1 MGDDVSGAGTLKEG
15 RITILNLDGFHARP
29 CTAFVNMASRFK
41 SEIWV
46 RRDDVE
52 VNAKSLLGV
61 MMLAAETG
69 AELIV
74 RAEGPDEAE
83 AIEALTKLA
92 EEKFGTE

>member
-1 MGDDVSGAGTLKEG
+1 MREAKL
-15 RITILNLDGFHARP
+15 TILNQDGFHARP
-29 CTAFVNMASRFK
+29 CSVFVHRASGFR
-41 SEIWV
+41 SEIYV

-74 RAEGPDEAE
+74 RAEGPDEDE

-92 EEKFGTE
+92 EDKFGTE

>member
-1 MGDDVSGAGTLKEG
+1 
-15 RITILNLDGFHARP
+15 
-29 CTAFVNMASRFK
+29 MASRFK

-74 RAEGPDEAE
+74 RAEGPDEEE

>member
-1 MGDDVSGAGTLKEG
+1 MREG
-15 RITILNLDGFHARP
+15 RITILNQDGFHARP
-29 CTAFVNMASRFK
+29 CGAFVHLASGFR
-41 SEIWV
+41 SEIFL

-74 RAEGPDEAE
+74 RAEGPDEE
-83 AIEALTKLA
+83 AAIAALTKLA
-92 EEKFGTE
+92 EDKFGTE

>member
-1 MGDDVSGAGTLKEG
+1 MREARL
-15 RITILNLDGFHARP
+15 TILNQDGFHARP
-29 CTAFVNMASRFK
+29 CSVFVHRASSFR
-41 SEIWV
+41 SEIYV

-74 RAEGPDEAE
+74 RAEGPDEDE

-92 EEKFGTE
+92 EDKFGTE